1 MKKSVILFSLLL
13 LLPAALFSF
22 DWGVVIDNSSTLD
35 FGEAIDTEL
44 AQRDKVSFW
53 AEHFWSGTDESQY
66 MFMFNGFYLYTDERA
81 YLFDA
86 DRLEFRLKKA
96 GIYNSP
102 TVLDLSLGRFRF
114 ADTTATVLNHGADG
128 ISLDL
133 DFSILRMK
141 TAIGYTG
148 LQLKPEAGVE
158 MSAAD
163 VADGNDDDVYFAP
176 KRLFE
181 QLVLQFPELAPR
193 QRLTV
198 ETLFQ
203 QDLREETADR
213 LNSVHATAKADG
225 AIAGGF
231 YYDISATGG
240 WDVSNNVNGLMTAAA
255 LRYFAEQ
262 YLGSRASLGLILT
275 GEDFLT
281 VSTPTFGL
289 VYAPSEA
296 DLLRIAFDYS
306 MRPWSGR
313 LSPALRNLQFL
324 TGLKY
329 FAVPGDGYTG
339 MELEGGINFRPSS
352 DFGASLKGGLW
363 LPDGGDTQG
372 LVRLEFS
379 LGL

>member
-1 MKKSVILFSLLL
+1 
-13 LLPAALFSF
+13 
-22 DWGVVIDNSSTLD
+22 
-35 FGEAIDTEL
+35 
-44 AQRDKVSFW
+44 
-53 AEHFWSGTDESQY
+53 
-66 MFMFNGFYLYTDERA
+66 
-81 YLFDA
+81 
-86 DRLEFRLKKA
+86 
-96 GIYNSP
+96 
-102 TVLDLSLGRFRF
+102 
-114 ADTTATVLNHGADG
+114 
-128 ISLDL
+128 
-133 DFSILRMK
+133 
-141 TAIGYTG
+141 
-148 LQLKPEAGVE
+148 

-181 QLVLQFPELAPR
+181 QLVLQFPEMAPR

-203 QDLREETADR
+203 QDLREETADK

-240 WDVSNNVNGLMTAAA
+240 WDVSNNVNGLMTAAS

>member
-1 MKKSVILFSLLL
+1 MKKNLILISLLL

-22 DWGVVIDNSSTLD
+22 DWGAVLDNTSTLN
-35 FGEAIDTEL
+35 FGAGADAEL
-44 AQRDKVSFW
+44 AQRDKVSLW
-53 AEHFWSGTDESQY
+53 AEHFWSDGETQY
-66 MFMFNGFYLYTDERA
+66 MVLFNGFYLYTDERA
-81 YLFDA
+81 YLFDT
-86 DRLEFRLKKA
+86 DRLEFRLKNA
-96 GIYNSP
+96 GLLGSG

-128 ISLDL
+128 ISMDL
-133 DFSILRMK
+133 DFSVMRVK
-141 TAIGYTG
+141 TSIGYTG
-148 LQLKPEAGVE
+148 LQLKPENGVE

-163 VADGNDDDVYFAP
+163 TADGSDDDVYFAP

-181 QLVLQFPELAPR
+181 QLVLQFPELVPR
-193 QRLTV
+193 QKLTV

-203 QDLREETADR
+203 QDLREETADK

-240 WDVSNNVNGLMTAAA
+240 WDVSNNVNGLMTAAT

-275 GEDFLT
+275 GENFLT

-289 VYAPSEA
+289 IYSPSEA
-296 DLLRIAFDYS
+296 DLLRVALDYS
-306 MRPWSGR
+306 MRPWADR

-324 TGLKY
+324 AGLRY

-339 MELEGGINFRPSS
+339 TELECGVNFRPAS

-363 LPDGGDTQG
+363 MPDGGDAQG